1 VFMVNVFSHLATTDA
16 KRLRICD
23 FQFGIEATSKKMLA
37 PLNGGG
43 YKRRAPSNLYSC
55 HEPRPG
61 WSPDRGV
68 CRKHRTVLLVAPEK
82 WLDRP
87 PGVRRLMLC
96 CRGTIVRDRVHGSV
110 RAKAGAERGLSG
122 SIVGFPTCAAEY
134 LRRGLLH
141 WRHWPYLRDVGA
153 LQLGCRVLDFCRPL

>member
-1 VFMVNVFSHLATTDA
+1 MQNASVFV
-16 KRLRICD
+16 
-23 FQFGIEATSKKMLA
+23 TSNSVLKPPQKKMPA
-37 PLNGGG
+37 PSHGGG

-68 CRKHRTVLLVAPEK
+68 CRKHRTVLLAAPEK
-82 WLDRP
+82 RLDRP
-87 PGVRRLMLC
+87 PGIRRLMLC
-96 CRGTIVRDRVHGSV
+96 CRGTIVRDRVHGSA

-134 LRRGLLH
+134 LRLGLLH
-141 WRHWPYLRDVGA
+141 WIHWPYLRDVGA
-153 LQLGCRVLDFCRPL
+153 VKLGCQVLDFCRPL